1 LILIEPDRLAQ
12 IEPLK
17 SSIMRASFSDSELI
31 RAYRGGDEQAFEIL
45 LTRHQER
52 VYTKIHFI
60 VRDSDLAND
69 LFQDTFIKVLGL
81 LKAGKY
87 IEEGKF
93 LPWILRISHNMAID
107 HFRRNKKMKMVRSR
121 EDFDVFSILDTGET
135 HIEDQLVA
143 DQINS
148 DVRDLIDHLPQDQQ
162 AVVRMRMYQDL
173 SFKEIA
179 ESTGVSINTAL
190 GRMRYAVIN
199 LRKIIDENNIQLTS
213 Y

>member
-1 LILIEPDRLAQ
+1 
-12 IEPLK
+12 
-17 SSIMRASFSDSELI
+17 MRASLSDSELI

-52 VYTKIHFI
+52 VYTKINFI
-60 VRDSDLAND
+60 VRDSELAND
-69 LFQDTFIKVLGL
+69 LFQDTFIKVVRL
-81 LKAGKY
+81 LKEGKY

-93 LPWILRISHNMAID
+93 LPWILRIAHNMAID

-121 EDFDVFSILDTGET
+121 DEMDVFAKIDTGDSHVEDLLV
-135 HIEDQLVA
+135 EDQ
-143 DQINS
+143 IHI
-148 DVRDLIDHLPQDQQ
+148 DVRRLIDELPVDQRE
-162 AVVRMRMYQDL
+162 VVRMRMYDNL

-179 ESTGVSINTAL
+179 EKTGVSINTAL

-199 LRKIIDENNIQLTS
+199 LRKIVGDNNIQLTP

>member
-1 LILIEPDRLAQ
+1 MILIEPDGLAQ
-12 IEPLK
+12 VEPLK
-17 SSIMRASFSDSELI
+17 SSIMHASYSDSELI

-81 LKAGKY
+81 LKTGKY

-93 LPWILRISHNMAID
+93 LPWILRIAHNMAID

-121 EDFDVFSILDTGET
+121 EET
-135 HIEDQLVA
+135 HIEDKLVA

-148 DVRDLIDHLPQDQQ
+148 DVRDLIEYLPEDQQ

-173 SFKEIA
+173 SFREIA

>member
-17 SSIMRASFSDSELI
+17 SSIMSASFSDSELI

-121 EDFDVFSILDTGET
+121 DDFDVFSILDTGET

>member
-1 LILIEPDRLAQ
+1 
-12 IEPLK
+12 
-17 SSIMRASFSDSELI
+17 MRASFSDSELI

-93 LPWILRISHNMAID
+93 LPWILRIAHNMAID

-135 HIEDQLVA
+135 HIEDKLVT

-148 DVRDLIDHLPQDQQ
+148 DVRDLIEHLPEDQQ

-199 LRKIIDENNIQLTS
+199 LRKIIDENNIQLTP

>member
-1 LILIEPDRLAQ
+1 
-12 IEPLK
+12 
-17 SSIMRASFSDSELI
+17 MRASLSDSELI

-52 VYTKIHFI
+52 VYTKINFI
-60 VRDSDLAND
+60 VRDSELAND
-69 LFQDTFIKVLGL
+69 LFQDTFIKVVRL
-81 LKAGKY
+81 LKEGKY

-93 LPWILRISHNMAID
+93 LPWILRIAHNMAID

-121 EDFDVFSILDTGET
+121 DELDVFAKIDTGDSHVEDLLV
-135 HIEDQLVA
+135 EDQ
-143 DQINS
+143 IHT
-148 DVRDLIDHLPQDQQ
+148 DVRRLIDELPVDQRE
-162 AVVRMRMYQDL
+162 VVRMRMYDNL

-179 ESTGVSINTAL
+179 ETTGVSINTAL

-199 LRKIIDENNIQLTS
+199 LRKIVGDNNIQLTP

>member
-1 LILIEPDRLAQ
+1 
-12 IEPLK
+12 
-17 SSIMRASFSDSELI
+17 MRASLSDSELI

-52 VYTKIHFI
+52 VYTKINFI
-60 VRDSDLAND
+60 VRDSELAND
-69 LFQDTFIKVLGL
+69 LFQDTFIKVVRL
-81 LKAGKY
+81 LKEGKY

-93 LPWILRISHNMAID
+93 LPWILRIAHNMAID

-121 EDFDVFSILDTGET
+121 DEMDVFDKIDTGDSHVEDLLV
-135 HIEDQLVA
+135 EDQ
-143 DQINS
+143 IHT
-148 DVRDLIDHLPQDQQ
+148 DVRRLIDELPVDQRE
-162 AVVRMRMYQDL
+162 VVRMRMYDNL

-179 ESTGVSINTAL
+179 ETTGVSINTAL

-199 LRKIIDENNIQLTS
+199 LRKIVGDNNIQLTP

>member
-1 LILIEPDRLAQ
+1 
-12 IEPLK
+12 
-17 SSIMRASFSDSELI
+17 MRASLSDSELI

-52 VYTKIHFI
+52 VYTKINFI
-60 VRDSDLAND
+60 VRDSELAND
-69 LFQDTFIKVLGL
+69 LFQDTFIKVVRL
-81 LKAGKY
+81 LKEGKY

-93 LPWILRISHNMAID
+93 LPWILRIAHNMAID

-121 EDFDVFSILDTGET
+121 DEMDVFAKIDTGDSHVEDLLV
-135 HIEDQLVA
+135 EDQ
-143 DQINS
+143 IHT
-148 DVRDLIDHLPQDQQ
+148 DVRRLIDELPVDQRE
-162 AVVRMRMYQDL
+162 VVRMRMYDNL

-179 ESTGVSINTAL
+179 ETTGVSINTAL

-199 LRKIIDENNIQLTS
+199 LRKIVGDNNIQLTP

>member
-1 LILIEPDRLAQ
+1 
-12 IEPLK
+12 
-17 SSIMRASFSDSELI
+17 MRASLSDSELI

-60 VRDSDLAND
+60 VRDSELAND
-69 LFQDTFIKVLGL
+69 IFQDTFIKVVRL
-81 LKAGKY
+81 LKEGKY

-107 HFRRNKKMKMVRSR
+107 HFRRNKKMRMVRSR
-121 EDFDVFSILDTGET
+121 EDYDVFATIDTGET
-135 HIEDQLVA
+135 NIEDQLIM
-143 DQINS
+143 DSIHT
-148 DVRDLIDHLPQDQQ
+148 DVRHLIDELPEDQRE
-162 AVVRMRMYQDL
+162 VVRMRMYDNL

-179 ESTGVSINTAL
+179 TSTGVSINTAL

-199 LRKIIDENNIQLTS
+199 LRKIVDDNNIQLTA

>member
-1 LILIEPDRLAQ
+1 
-12 IEPLK
+12 
-17 SSIMRASFSDSELI
+17 MRASFSDSELI

-81 LKAGKY
+81 LKTGKY

-93 LPWILRISHNMAID
+93 LPWILRIAHNMAID

-135 HIEDQLVA
+135 HIEDKLVA

-148 DVRDLIDHLPQDQQ
+148 DVRDLIEYLPEDQQ

-173 SFKEIA
+173 SFREIA

>member
-1 LILIEPDRLAQ
+1 
-12 IEPLK
+12 
-17 SSIMRASFSDSELI
+17 MRASFSDSELI

>member
-1 LILIEPDRLAQ
+1 
-12 IEPLK
+12 
-17 SSIMRASFSDSELI
+17 MHASFSDSELI

-81 LKAGKY
+81 LKTGKY

-93 LPWILRISHNMAID
+93 LPWILRIAHNMAID

-135 HIEDQLVA
+135 HIEDKLVA

-148 DVRDLIDHLPQDQQ
+148 DVRDLIEHLPEDQQ

-173 SFKEIA
+173 SFREIA

>member
-1 LILIEPDRLAQ
+1 
-12 IEPLK
+12 
-17 SSIMRASFSDSELI
+17 
-31 RAYRGGDEQAFEIL
+31 
-45 LTRHQER
+45 
-52 VYTKIHFI
+52 
-60 VRDSDLAND
+60 
-69 LFQDTFIKVLGL
+69 
-81 LKAGKY
+81 
-87 IEEGKF
+87 
-93 LPWILRISHNMAID
+93 MAID

-135 HIEDQLVA
+135 HIEDKLVA

-148 DVRDLIDHLPQDQQ
+148 DVRDLIEYLPEDQQ

-173 SFKEIA
+173 SFREIA

>member
-1 LILIEPDRLAQ
+1 LILIEPDGLAQ
-12 IEPLK
+12 VEPLK
-17 SSIMRASFSDSELI
+17 SSIMHASFSDSELI

-81 LKAGKY
+81 LKTGKY

-93 LPWILRISHNMAID
+93 LPWILRIAHNMAID

-135 HIEDQLVA
+135 HIEDKLVA

-148 DVRDLIDHLPQDQQ
+148 DVRDLIEHLPEDQQ

-173 SFKEIA
+173 SFREIA

>member
-1 LILIEPDRLAQ
+1 
-12 IEPLK
+12 
-17 SSIMRASFSDSELI
+17 MHASFSDSELI

-121 EDFDVFSILDTGET
+121 DDFDVFSILDTGET